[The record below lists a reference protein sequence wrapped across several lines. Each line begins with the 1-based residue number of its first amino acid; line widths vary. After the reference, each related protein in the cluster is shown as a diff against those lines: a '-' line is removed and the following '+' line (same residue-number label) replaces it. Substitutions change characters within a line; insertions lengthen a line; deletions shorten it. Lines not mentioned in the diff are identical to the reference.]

1 MSIGIQSR
9 AAYSAETGT
18 RKTEAA
24 AAEKSKNKTSSSGVK
39 AMDVDEYMS
48 ALSKKYSYFGRT
60 AKIAN
65 VPTSVNVSPAYLRKC
80 ADDPEKREELEKSLD
95 SIGAFVPIGA
105 QRTRMLPGNPIMT
118 HYDCMIDSNG
128 NMTVISGCTND
139 PKVKGQWE
147 KAEKSGKKEKFEEE
161 KLAERRAKKRA
172 EERAR
177 EKAEEQEERIYRAS
191 GRDVSQITESLI
203 QQMSSRGNGRNL
215 VPQFDMKA

>member
-1 MSIGIQSR
+1 MSIEIQNR

-24 AAEKSKNKTSSSGVK
+24 AAEKSKNKTSSSGAK
-39 AMDVDEYMS
+39 AMDIDEYMS
-48 ALSKKYSYFGRT
+48 ALSKKYSYFGHT
-60 AKIAN
+60 TKIAN
-65 VPTSVNVSPAYLRKC
+65 VPTTVNVSPAYLRKC
-80 ADDPEKREELEKSLD
+80 ANDPEKREELEKSLD

-105 QRTRMLPGNPIMT
+105 QRTRMLPGNPVMT

-139 PKVKGQWE
+139 PKAKGEWE
-147 KAEKSGKKEKFEEE
+147 KTEKNGKKEKSEEA
-161 KLAERRAKKRA
+161 KLAERRAKRRA

-203 QQMSSRGNGRNL
+203 QQMASRGNGRNFI
-215 VPQFDMKA
+215 PQFDALA